1 MFFRKKKEEL
11 EDDSEEKKFRR
22 KKKEEDDLVWDK
34 KRILIGTGIILLLII
49 GAGEIKSRFFPETNI
64 LGESTTKKTSELEK
78 PRVNSPDIDLQS
90 QLSTSI
96 ENIKESVSSIDPE
109 EVASSSP
116 QIQKVLRDIQ
126 GIRNLP
132 TDKARQACYSICSGL

>member
-1 MFFRKKKEEL
+1 MFFRKKIEEAEEEL
-11 EDDSEEKKFRR
+11 EEKKSRR

-34 KRILIGTGIILLLII
+34 KRILIGIGIILLLMI
-49 GAGEIKSRFFPETNI
+49 GAGEVKDRFFPNTNI
-64 LGESTTKKTSELEK
+64 LGESTTKSTSEVEK
-78 PRVNSPDIDLQS
+78 PGVETPDLDLQS
-90 QLSTSI
+90 QVTTSI
-96 ENIKESVSSIDPE
+96 EDIKESVISIDPE

-132 TDKARQACYSICSGL
+132 TDKAREACYSICSGL